1 MGYVALAFRMAHASE
16 DQRRQRMFSDPR
28 RFDGLN
34 GLRNLSRS
42 RENFAAR
49 PERSRRRNNHRS
61 PFRTFER
68 FRRWPAICTKRKL
81 GPFPEKLEDAMAEQT
96 EREVLHHL
104 IEICKDGERGFR
116 AAAEHVNAAALKS
129 LFADLSA
136 QRKQF
141 AEELEPHLYRLGGLP
156 DGGTNAGAL
165 HRGWMVFR
173 GFVPGRHDHAIV
185 VEAERGEHAALNAY
199 KDALNGMLPP
209 TVTDLVEAQ
218 RDAIRDANERIHEVE
233 LGDE

>member
-1 MGYVALAFRMAHASE
+1 
-16 DQRRQRMFSDPR
+16 
-28 RFDGLN
+28 
-34 GLRNLSRS
+34 
-42 RENFAAR
+42 
-49 PERSRRRNNHRS
+49 
-61 PFRTFER
+61 
-68 FRRWPAICTKRKL
+68 
-81 GPFPEKLEDAMAEQT
+81 MAEQN

-116 AAAEHVNAAALKS
+116 TAAEHVDAPALKT

-156 DGGTNAGAL
+156 DGSTNAGAL
-165 HRGWMVFR
+165 HRGWMLLR

-185 VEAERGEHAALNAY
+185 VEAERGEHAALKTY

-218 RDAIRDANERIHEVE
+218 RDAIQDANERIRTVNV
-233 LGDE
+233 G

>member
-1 MGYVALAFRMAHASE
+1 
-16 DQRRQRMFSDPR
+16 
-28 RFDGLN
+28 
-34 GLRNLSRS
+34 
-42 RENFAAR
+42 
-49 PERSRRRNNHRS
+49 
-61 PFRTFER
+61 
-68 FRRWPAICTKRKL
+68 
-81 GPFPEKLEDAMAEQT
+81 MAEQT

-116 AAAEHVNAAALKS
+116 TAGEYVDAPALKT
-129 LFADLSA
+129 LFADLAA

-156 DGGTNAGAL
+156 DGGTNAGTL
-165 HRGWMVFR
+165 HRGWMLLR

-185 VEAERGEHAALNAY
+185 IEAERGEHAALKAY

-218 RDAIRDANERIHEVE
+218 RDAIRDANERIHTVDMGYE
-233 LGDE
+233 